1 MSAICSKCKNLFS
14 LVEFERCPTLNF
26 LYFCEVIQPV
36 SLCKYYHIFQYKE
49 DLSSD
54 EEIFA
59 EKTKEIESLKEN
71 VRQLEEDRA
80 KLINQLQETQTRLKK
95 HEDQLF
101 QQQLQLNQL
110 LLNQGISQGTVFILL
125 FVGWLVVLKSF
136 VSWFRWLVSWLVGWF
151 VTFVSSVS
159 FGLFVSFRSFVCAC
173 VCACVRSFVRFPL
186 AGSLARSLVRAF
198 VCSFSF
204 VRPFIFS

>member
-1 MSAICSKCKNLFS
+1 MSVYLLS
-14 LVEFERCPTLNF
+14 L
-26 LYFCEVIQPV
+26 
-36 SLCKYYHIFQYKE
+36 FQYKE

-71 VRQLEEDRA
+71 VRGLEEEKA

-110 LLNQGISQGTVFILL
+110 LLNQGISQGTVIHSS
-125 FVGWLVVLKSF
+125 VCWLVSRTWL
-136 VSWFRWLVSWLVGWF
+136 VSWFRLF
-151 VTFVSSVS
+151 VRFVLSSI
-159 FGLFVSFRSFVCAC
+159 FCLFVS
-173 VCACVRSFVRFPL
+173 
-186 AGSLARSLVRAF
+186 G
-198 VCSFSF
+198 
-204 VRPFIFS
+204 

>member
-1 MSAICSKCKNLFS
+1 LQSYRDYLSVYLLS
-14 LVEFERCPTLNF
+14 L
-26 LYFCEVIQPV
+26 
-36 SLCKYYHIFQYKE
+36 FQYKE

-71 VRQLEEDRA
+71 VRGLEEEKA

-110 LLNQGISQGTVFILL
+110 LLNQGISQGTVIHSS
-125 FVGWLVVLKSF
+125 VCWLVSRTWL
-136 VSWFRWLVSWLVGWF
+136 VSWFRLF
-151 VTFVSSVS
+151 VRFVLSSI
-159 FGLFVSFRSFVCAC
+159 FCLFVS
-173 VCACVRSFVRFPL
+173 
-186 AGSLARSLVRAF
+186 G
-198 VCSFSF
+198 
-204 VRPFIFS
+204 

>member
-1 MSAICSKCKNLFS
+1 MHSVVS
-14 LVEFERCPTLNF
+14 LVEFERCSTLNP
-26 LYFCEVIQPV
+26 LCIYKHIHV
-36 SLCKYYHIFQYKE
+36 SLSDYCHFFQYKE

-71 VRQLEEDRA
+71 VRQLEEEKT

-110 LLNQGISQGTVFILL
+110 LLNQGISQGTVIY
-125 FVGWLVVLKSF
+125 SF
-136 VSWFRWLVSWLVGWF
+136 VFWRSF
-151 VTFVSSVS
+151 VQSFLAPSIFPSFVY
-159 FGLFVSFRSFVCAC
+159 FGLFV
-173 VCACVRSFVRFPL
+173 
-186 AGSLARSLVRAF
+186 
-198 VCSFSF
+198 CSFF
-204 VRPFIFS
+204 CEW

>member
-1 MSAICSKCKNLFS
+1 MYKD
-14 LVEFERCPTLNF
+14 T
-26 LYFCEVIQPV
+26 Y
-36 SLCKYYHIFQYKE
+36 LCFPNWCHYFQYKE

-71 VRQLEEDRA
+71 VRQLEEEKT

-110 LLNQGISQGTVFILL
+110 LLNQGISQGRVIYSLIVF
-125 FVGWLVVLKSF
+125 WRSF
-136 VSWFRWLVSWLVGWF
+136 VQSFLAPSIFPSF
-151 VTFVSSVS
+151 VY
-159 FGLFVSFRSFVCAC
+159 FGLFV
-173 VCACVRSFVRFPL
+173 
-186 AGSLARSLVRAF
+186 
-198 VCSFSF
+198 CSFF
-204 VRPFIFS
+204 CEW

>member
-1 MSAICSKCKNLFS
+1 MFS
-14 LVEFERCPTLNF
+14 LDEFERCSTLNF
-26 LYFCEVIQPV
+26 LTVYLQSYIDYLPV
-36 SLCKYYHIFQYKE
+36 YLLSLFQYKE

-71 VRQLEEDRA
+71 VRKLEEEKA

-110 LLNQGISQGTVFILL
+110 LLYQGISPGTVIQ
-125 FVGWLVVLKSF
+125 SF
-136 VSWFRWLVSWLVGWF
+136 FCLLVG
-151 VTFVSSVS
+151 
-159 FGLFVSFRSFVCAC
+159 
-173 VCACVRSFVRFPL
+173 
-186 AGSLARSLVRAF
+186 
-198 VCSFSF
+198 
-204 VRPFIFS
+204 

>member
-1 MSAICSKCKNLFS
+1 MTACLQSYNYYLSVYLLS
-14 LVEFERCPTLNF
+14 L
-26 LYFCEVIQPV
+26 
-36 SLCKYYHIFQYKE
+36 FQYKE

-71 VRQLEEDRA
+71 VRGLEEEKA

-110 LLNQGISQGTVFILL
+110 LLNQGISQGTVIHSS
-125 FVGWLVVLKSF
+125 VCWLVSRTWL
-136 VSWFRWLVSWLVGWF
+136 VSWFRLF
-151 VTFVSSVS
+151 VRFVLSSI
-159 FGLFVSFRSFVCAC
+159 FCLFVS
-173 VCACVRSFVRFPL
+173 
-186 AGSLARSLVRAF
+186 G
-198 VCSFSF
+198 
-204 VRPFIFS
+204 